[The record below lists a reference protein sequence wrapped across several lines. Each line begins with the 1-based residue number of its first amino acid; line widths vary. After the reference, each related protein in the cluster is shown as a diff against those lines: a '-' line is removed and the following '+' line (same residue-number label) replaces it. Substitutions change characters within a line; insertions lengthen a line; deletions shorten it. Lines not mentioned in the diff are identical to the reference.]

1 MVNVVFVNHY
11 QESYIAIRIAY
22 CNEVLMK
29 SDSME
34 SGHRITE
41 YLQVSRLAHEFRIF
55 SNSESHDLKKKA
67 INSAIK
73 ALAIM
78 ERCGAL
84 HPDHKSMVKFAG
96 EENSLYDNNWCDR
109 VANTSDETVTVN
121 STSLYEALHSRHAD
135 RADRATLFSTVRTL
149 FALHMIQEDYSSVQ
163 KILGMTSSLQ
173 FQSHP
178 ATAAELQ
185 ENKFIEFN
193 FYHYAFNL
201 YNLVLFPSSSE
212 MNEEPTSTNSNSHR
226 VLANIVKKV
235 ATYYERNSILFNNNT
250 ESTEYRYYIAIRWLE
265 FLALFKKGMFSDFI
279 NSFFSFM
286 INNTETEDSN
296 VLMDN
301 AIDLKSEVLVMLKIT
316 ILITKPFKNQSF
328 LNFQPSKDNI
338 DNELFFELYDN
349 QDSLEGITHQIFMKL
364 STCDFESF
372 RSLFSSNQYATELV
386 GKIGYVFPGEGNVFL
401 DYLRNLID
409 FKMFIL
415 IMSMTK
421 KISKNELL
429 SLMGCDNVNITDK
442 LLIFIASL
450 KLGDYGIG
458 YNMQD
463 EMFFNNGRQPY
474 DIDADLERLSNS
486 IAGESIANLTKGSLL
501 GLVLDS

>member
-1 MVNVVFVNHY
+1 
-11 QESYIAIRIAY
+11 
-22 CNEVLMK
+22 MK
-29 SDSME
+29 SDNME
-34 SGHRITE
+34 SEHRITE

-67 INSAIK
+67 ISSAIK

-84 HPDHKSMVKFAG
+84 HPDHKSMVKLASQ
-96 EENSLYDNNWCDR
+96 ENSLYDDNWCDR
-109 VANTSDETVTVN
+109 VANSGDEIVTVN
-121 STSLYEALHSRHAD
+121 STGLYEAVHSRHAD
-135 RADRATLFSTVRTL
+135 KTDRATVFKTVRSL

-178 ATAAELQ
+178 ATLTELQ
-185 ENKFIEFN
+185 ENRFIEYN

-201 YNLVLFPSSSE
+201 YNLVLFPNSSE
-212 MNEEPTSTNSNSHR
+212 TTEEPTSTNSNSHR
-226 VLANIVKKV
+226 VLTNIVKKV
-235 ATYYERNSILFNNNT
+235 TTYYERNSILLNHNT
-250 ESTEYRYYIAIRWLE
+250 DSTEYQYYTATRWLE
-265 FLALFKKGMFSDFI
+265 LLALFKKGMFMDFI
-279 NSFFSFM
+279 SSSFSFM

-296 VLMDN
+296 VLIDN
-301 AIDLKSEVLVMLKIT
+301 AIDLKSDILVMLKIA

-328 LNFQPSKDNI
+328 LNFQPSIDNI

-349 QDSLEGITHQIFMKL
+349 QDSLEGVTHQIFMKL

-372 RSLFSSNQYATELV
+372 RALFNSSQYSTELV
-386 GKIGYVFPGEGNVFL
+386 GRIGYVFPGEGNVFL

-429 SLMGCDNVNITDK
+429 TLMGCDNVNITDK

-458 YNMQD
+458 YDMQD
-463 EMFFNNGRQPY
+463 EVFFNNGRQPY
-474 DIDADLERLSNS
+474 DIDADLERLTNS